1 MWFIARELCSCII
14 VKLVNE
20 SHSAEY
26 INEYSHLPSHGPKYL
41 LSSLA
46 LITQLKKETKK
57 KMCMNK
63 KNLVM
68 RTRTIDDLSNRP
80 LNWFHHHKKGG
91 RSCRLKIP
99 LYIVSLTVQHEHMI
113 MANVTRIFYAWF
125 RGTDLSIITKE
136 LFLKDRISAQ
146 CFLFFFSAPNPPPV
160 NVKVINWVMHRKL
173 HV

>member
-80 LNWFHHHKKGG
+80 LNRFCHHKKGG

-146 CFLFFFSAPNPPPV
+146 CFLSFFFCSKSSPS
-160 NVKVINWVMHRKL
+160 
-173 HV
+173 

>member
-1 MWFIARELCSCII
+1 MNRTALHTLTNIHICPPTDENIFCHH
-14 VKLVNE
+14 KL
-20 SHSAEY
+20 
-26 INEYSHLPSHGPKYL
+26 L
-41 LSSLA
+41 LRSWR
-46 LITQLKKETKK
+46 KKETKK
-57 KMCMNK
+57 KMCMSK

-80 LNWFHHHKKGG
+80 LNWFYHHKKGG

-146 CFLFFFSAPNPPPV
+146 CFLIFFFCS
-160 NVKVINWVMHRKL
+160 KSSYS
-173 HV
+173 

>member
-1 MWFIARELCSCII
+1 MNRTALHTLTNIHICPPTDQNIFCHH
-14 VKLVNE
+14 KL
-20 SHSAEY
+20 
-26 INEYSHLPSHGPKYL
+26 L
-41 LSSLA
+41 LRSWR
-46 LITQLKKETKK
+46 KKQK

-68 RTRTIDDLSNRP
+68 RTRTIDDLNNRP
-80 LNWFHHHKKGG
+80 LNWFYHHKKGG
-91 RSCRLKIP
+91 RSCRLKMP

-146 CFLFFFSAPNPPPV
+146 CFLIFFSAPNPPTV